1 MASGQFDLSGK
12 VALVTGGN
20 GGIGRAIALGFAD
33 HGASVAVLGRN
44 EERNSLVVDELR
56 AKGIRAMALQ
66 ADLGDRGEAQPAVQR
81 VERELAPHNIQVNA
95 IAPGWTEAE
104 MTRRMREDS
113 ARYDWSINRTPLGRW
128 AQPEEM
134 AGIAIFLASAASN
147 YVTGT
152 TIVAEGGFG
161 LS

>member
-66 ADLGDRGEAQPAVQR
+66 ADLGDRGEAQPA
-81 VERELAPHNIQVNA
+81 E
-95 IAPGWTEAE
+95 
-104 MTRRMREDS
+104 
-113 ARYDWSINRTPLGRW
+113 
-128 AQPEEM
+128 
-134 AGIAIFLASAASN
+134 LASAGNRRPTWSPRRAS
-147 YVTGT
+147 
-152 TIVAEGGFG
+152 
-161 LS
+161 SS